1 MPPFTLGHFS
11 QVCCQLL
18 NHYFGEIVGQ
28 VGAYLLRRGH
38 RPLFDIP
45 CATGLSI
52 AEVMKALAVMV
63 QHNLVKFEASERN
76 NNIAEY
82 SVIPHN
88 VYCLLRYP
96 KYLYMIKRI
105 YGTSEEILLEV
116 LLNLGQASASN
127 VIFQSANRLKEANDD
142 SEISDPSTLHQS
154 FLKLA
159 QDNFIIRCPK
169 LADNANMQKVPTL
182 VVEEK
187 EKFTVPH
194 VEIGPIAKLLKENA
208 TQLGEH
214 GDSEVIWRV
223 NHDRFDVELRNV
235 ILVNAA
241 ARRVDAT
248 AGELYHLILKL
259 WRECSNPDSPTTNAL
274 SFNVIKDAVR
284 KNEGSSPILLEHFEQ
299 YLRVLYEDTSS
310 LIVKV
315 GDAGGGQFILNYST
329 VFENLACATL
339 DSIVLER
346 FGSKALRL
354 FRLTRIQKFM
364 EQDQMQNIAMIP
376 AKEAKMFTY
385 KLLEHNFLQIKE
397 LKKGTSNFAPVKS
410 FILFHVDLPQV
421 ARTSLEASYKGLFNA
436 MVRQMHDLTDNKR
449 LLDKHTRLE
458 TLLET
463 LRGEGLPE
471 DELAYLSDS
480 MTAAEKSLVAKI
492 HSMNDQ
498 LTLGQ
503 TQVDETILILESY
516 LKFSSMT

>member
-1 MPPFTLGHFS
+1 MYICFK
-11 QVCCQLL
+11 VK
-18 NHYFGEIVGQ
+18 
-28 VGAYLLRRGH
+28 
-38 RPLFDIP
+38 
-45 CATGLSI
+45 
-52 AEVMKALAVMV
+52 KALVVMI
-63 QHNLVKFEASERN
+63 QHNLVKFEASERS

-82 SVIPHN
+82 SIIHHN

-105 YGTSEEILLEV
+105 YGTSEEILLEI

-142 SEISDPSTLHQS
+142 GEILDPSALYES

-159 QDNFIIRCPK
+159 QDHFVIRCPK
-169 LADNANMQKVPTL
+169 LAGNANMQKVPIL
-182 VVEEK
+182 EVDEK

-194 VEIGPIAKLLKENA
+194 LEIGPIAKLLKENA
-208 TQLGEH
+208 TQLGDH
-214 GDSEVIWRV
+214 CDSEIIWRV
-223 NHDRFDVELRNV
+223 NHERFDVELRYV

-259 WRECSNPDSPTTNAL
+259 WRECSNPDSPVTNAL
-274 SFNVIKDAVR
+274 SFNAIKDAVR
-284 KNEGSSPILLEHFEQ
+284 KNEGSSPLLLEHFEQ
-299 YLRVLYEDTSS
+299 YLRVLYEDSSS
-310 LIVKV
+310 LISKI
-315 GDAGGGQFILNYST
+315 GDAGGGQFVLNYAT
-329 VFENLACATL
+329 VFENLACASL
-339 DSIVLER
+339 DSTILER

-364 EQDQMQNIAMIP
+364 EQDQMQSVAMIP

-421 ARTSLEASYKGLFNA
+421 VRTSLEACYKGLFNA
-436 MVRQMHDLTDNKR
+436 VVRQKHELTDNKR
-449 LLDKHTRLE
+449 LLDKHARLE
-458 TLLET
+458 TLLES

-471 DELAYLSDS
+471 EELAYLSDS
-480 MTAAEKSLVAKI
+480 MTAAEKSLVARI
-492 HSMNDQ
+492 HSMSDH

-503 TQVDETILILESY
+503 TQADDTILIFESY
-516 LKFSSMT
+516 LKFSSMA

>member
-11 QVCCQLL
+11 QVK
-18 NHYFGEIVGQ
+18 
-28 VGAYLLRRGH
+28 
-38 RPLFDIP
+38 
-45 CATGLSI
+45 
-52 AEVMKALAVMV
+52 KALAVMI

-82 SVIPHN
+82 SIIHHN

-105 YGTSEEILLEV
+105 YGTSEEILLEI

-142 SEISDPSTLHQS
+142 SEISDPSALHQS

-169 LADNANMQKVPTL
+169 LADNASMQKVPTL

-194 VEIGPIAKLLKENA
+194 LEIGPIAKLLKENA

-214 GDSEVIWRV
+214 SDSEVIWRV
-223 NHDRFDVELRNV
+223 NHERFDVELRNV

-241 ARRVDAT
+241 ARRVDST

-284 KNEGSSPILLEHFEQ
+284 KNEGSSPVLLEHFEQ

-310 LIVKV
+310 LITKV
-315 GDAGGGQFILNYST
+315 GDAGGGQFILNYSI

-421 ARTSLEASYKGLFNA
+421 ARTALEASYKGLFNA

-449 LLDKHTRLE
+449 LLDKHARLE
-458 TLLET
+458 TLLES

-480 MTAAEKSLVAKI
+480 MTAAEKSLVARI
-492 HSMNDQ
+492 HSMNDH

-503 TQVDETILILESY
+503 TQADDTILILESY